1 MTGKLLR
8 LIVEPAVVAIIVG
21 TLALAVPGNATPT
34 AVAALA
40 WDAGNH
46 EAMHGRQLTEQF
58 RITPSAWSGAK
69 PASSRPPEAARRR
82 TRPIIE

>member
-8 LIVEPAVVAIIVG
+8 LIVAAGVVAIIVG
-21 TLALAVPGNATPT
+21 TLALAVPENTTPT

-40 WDAGNH
+40 WDAGNR
-46 EAMHGRQLTEQF
+46 EAMYARQLTEQF
-58 RITPSAWSGAK
+58 RITPSAWSAAK

-82 TRPIIE
+82 TRPIIQ

>member
-8 LIVEPAVVAIIVG
+8 LIVAPGLVAIIVG
-21 TLALAVPGNATPT
+21 TLALAVPGNSTPV
-34 AVAALA
+34 AVAALG
-40 WDAGNH
+40 WDARKH
-46 EAMHGRQLTEQF
+46 EAMHGQLTQQF

-69 PASSRPPEAARRR
+69 QASSRPPEAARRR